1 MLSSPEMSSHQPMD
15 FGGLVRQLR
24 DARGWTQEKLARE
37 ADITVTS
44 VSNVE
49 RGATKPSAE
58 TVEKL
63 AAAFGLEPGDLD
75 PRRLARLVAE
85 MARTLTQRQ
94 AIGRLLTLPDR
105 QIREILDLLE
115 AGAGHS
121 TRKPQKR
128 RRTT

>member
-1 MLSSPEMSSHQPMD
+1 MMLSSSLPMPSEQPSR
-15 FGGLVRQLR
+15 FGALIRQLR

-49 RGATKPSAE
+49 RGATKPNAE

-75 PRRLARLVAE
+75 PWPLGACEIPPRPPLLPSRIDRRSAVCSRY
-85 MARTLTQRQ
+85 RTRTSKPCFIC
-94 AIGRLLTLPDR
+94 ATSAPNS
-105 QIREILDLLE
+105 ES
-115 AGAGHS
+115 AG
-121 TRKPQKR
+121 
-128 RRTT
+128 